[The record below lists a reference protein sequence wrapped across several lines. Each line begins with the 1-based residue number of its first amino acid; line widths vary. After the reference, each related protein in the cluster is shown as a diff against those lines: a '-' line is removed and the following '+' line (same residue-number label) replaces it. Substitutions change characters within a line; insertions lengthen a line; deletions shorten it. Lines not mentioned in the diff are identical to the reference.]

1 MAMVPRVV
9 RDGDYLAK
17 IAHACGCSES
27 DIWDHPKNADL
38 KKLRKDPHMLC
49 AGDQLY
55 VPEPQ
60 TKWQS
65 LAMGGNNAFTAPL
78 PTVDVS
84 MKLVGKKG
92 PLAGVT
98 CKLQGID
105 GMPTATTDG
114 NGVLKLKVPVKVQT
128 IVIDV
133 DKPRFHAV
141 AQVGHMDPP
150 DTPSGVRMRL
160 RNLHYLHD
168 DQVPDAYFQQAVSKF
183 QNDSGLPMTGVVDE
197 ATSKA
202 LVDAHGC

>member
-9 RDGDYLAK
+9 RQGEYLAK
-17 IAHACGCSES
+17 IAHACGCAES

-60 TKWQS
+60 KNWQALS
-65 LAMGGNNAFTAPL
+65 LGAVNPFTAPV
-78 PTVDVS
+78 PTVDVT

-98 CKLQGID
+98 CRLQGID
-105 GMPTATTDG
+105 GLPTATTDG
-114 NGVLKLKVPVKVQT
+114 DGVLKLKVPLQVHT
-128 IVIDV
+128 ITIDV
-133 DKPRFHAV
+133 DEPRFHAFT
-141 AQVGHMDPP
+141 QVGHMDPP

-168 DQVPDAYFQQAVSKF
+168 DLAPEAFFQQAVSKF
-183 QNDSGLPMTGVVDE
+183 QDDSGLPASGIVDD

-202 LVDAHGC
+202 LVAAHGC